1 MSRIKRNRKDVVLLV
16 AILYCI
22 KVVLVVCLLVV
33 LGMVCE
39 VDDGRGIFG
48 RIWTGNDKTDH
59 ETLKVA
65 LLSPVKRLRNKIER

>member
-39 VDDGRGIFG
+39 VDDGRGIVG

-59 ETLKVA
+59 ETLKGA
-65 LLSPVKRLRNKIER
+65 LLSPEKKIKK